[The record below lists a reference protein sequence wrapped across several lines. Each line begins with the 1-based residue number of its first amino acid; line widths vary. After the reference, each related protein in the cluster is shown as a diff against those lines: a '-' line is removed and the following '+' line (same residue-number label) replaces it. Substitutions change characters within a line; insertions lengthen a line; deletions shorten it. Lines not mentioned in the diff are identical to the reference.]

1 MSKFYDEIVQ
11 IPEAL
16 HRVVDY
22 YRAEGLKKLTDWQ
35 KLVSEHSALSFL
47 GMGTSEFSIYSA
59 LPKFEQNGL
68 PISVR
73 DAGEYLYYG
82 VQKQNE
88 KMLSILTSQ
97 SGESV
102 EIRKLIEAGRIGSSM
117 VGITNDT
124 ESILGKSARLV
135 FPLFGGEEA
144 SISAKTYTNTLAVLN
159 FMGETLAKKQVPSAS
174 FFDTLDKGAD
184 SLLSVS
190 DEEIQEAVHHLL
202 PGDAI
207 AFVGRGPA
215 YTCARQSA
223 LTFMEGTHCLS
234 SPFTGGAFRHGP
246 FESVG
251 KLFSIVIYCA
261 KGKTSAFS
269 WKLASDSAEH
279 GAKVLVITDDTP
291 SVSHKSIKV
300 LKIGSVFSGD
310 ETLFPLAV
318 SGIHPRIIHF
328 LAAARGLEAGIFN
341 YGGKITVTE

>member
-1 MSKFYDEIVQ
+1 MSRFYEEIVQ

-16 HRVVDY
+16 HRAVDY
-22 YRAEGLKKLTDWQ
+22 YRSEGLKKFSDWQ
-35 KLVSEHSALSFL
+35 KLASEHSALSFL

-68 PISVR
+68 AVSVR

-82 VQKQNE
+82 PQKQNA
-88 KMLSILTSQ
+88 KTLPILTSQ

-102 EIRKLIEAGRIGSSM
+102 EIHKLLETQRICSPM
-117 VGITNDT
+117 IGITNDT
-124 ESILGKSARLV
+124 DSILGKSARLV

-159 FMGETLAKKQVPSAS
+159 LMGETLAKSQVPAAD
-174 FFDTLDKGAD
+174 FFDKLDKAAD
-184 SLLSVS
+184 SLLSVP
-190 DEEIQEAVHHLL
+190 DEEIQKAVNHLL
-202 PGDAI
+202 PGNAI

-251 KLFSIVIYCA
+251 KLFSVVIYCA
-261 KGKTSAFS
+261 KGKTSEFS
-269 WKLASDSAEH
+269 WKLAFDSASH

-291 SVSHKSIKV
+291 PAAHKSVHV
-300 LKIGSVFSGD
+300 LKVKSPLSAD
-310 ETLFPLAV
+310 ETFFPLAV

-328 LAAARGLEAGIFN
+328 LAAKRGFEAGIFN

>member
-1 MSKFYDEIVQ
+1 MSKFYEEILQ

-16 HRVVDY
+16 HRAVDY
-22 YRAEGLKKLTDWQ
+22 YRSEGLQTLKDWQ
-35 KLVSEHSALSFL
+35 KLAREHSVLAFL

-59 LPKFEQNGL
+59 LPKFEQSGFAV
-68 PISVR
+68 SVR

-82 VQKQNE
+82 PQKRHE
-88 KMLSILTSQ
+88 KTLPILTSQ

-102 EIRKLIEAGRIGSSM
+102 EIRKLLEAGRIASPM
-117 VGITNDT
+117 VGITNDAG
-124 ESILGKSARLV
+124 SILGKSARLV
-135 FPLFGGEEA
+135 FPLLGGEEA

-159 FMGETLAKKQVPSAS
+159 LMGETLVKKEVPPAS
-174 FFDTLDKGAD
+174 FFDMLDKAAD
-184 SLLSVS
+184 SLLSVP
-190 DEEIQEAVHHLL
+190 DEEIQKAVTHLL

-251 KLFSIVIYCA
+251 KLFSVVIYCA
-261 KGKTSAFS
+261 KGKTSEFS
-269 WKLASDSAEH
+269 WKLAFDSASH

-291 SVSHKSIKV
+291 PAAHKSVHV
-300 LKIGSVFSGD
+300 LKVKSPLSAD
-310 ETLFPLAV
+310 ETFFPLAV

-328 LAAARGLEAGIFN
+328 LAAKRGFEAGIFN